1 MVLSFQLFKKV
12 DCIIYIEYH
21 LKKLGKKVYQ
31 YGIKYKTIVI
41 KDIKRLEN
49 VAEGFKIIK
58 KNHDEINCETCILAK
73 QLMLKRK
80 M

>member
-58 KNHDEINCETCILAK
+58 KNHDEINCETFILAK
-73 QLMLKRK
+73 
-80 M
+80 